1 MDHDRKTA
9 GIRIRLTEEEHAYL
23 ISQAK
28 KSGSCFSSGR
38 ENLSKYLRDIIF
50 RESRYKDWE
59 LKKELRNLNYELR
72 KIGVNVNQ
80 IAHKIN
86 GNYWT
91 ADDLVALRNYLKSVE
106 HHLEK
111 LEKDVEEAWQSQS

>member
-1 MDHDRKTA
+1 MDHNRKTA

-23 ISQAK
+23 ISRAK
-28 KSGSCFSSGR
+28 QSGSCFSSGR
-38 ENLSKYLRDIIF
+38 ENLSKYLRDLIF

-86 GNYWT
+86 GNSWT
-91 ADDLVALRNYLKSVE
+91 AGDLVMLRDYLKSVE

-111 LEKDVEEAWQSQS
+111 IEKDVEEAWRSQS